1 MNEVIKSALKTFLP
15 TLLYVGAGWL
25 FGIVLAK
32 ALIWILDTYGS
43 TAASIS
49 FFGLFFVAIWVAN
62 AISNYRIKKAEER
75 IEREYEEF
83 KAKLEKLK

>member
-1 MNEVIKSALKTFLP
+1 MNEVFKSVFKTFLP

-32 ALIWILDTYGS
+32 GLIWILNNYGS

-62 AISNYRIKKAEER
+62 AVSNYRMKKVEER
-75 IEREYEEF
+75 IEREYAEF
-83 KAKLEKLK
+83 KAKLENIK